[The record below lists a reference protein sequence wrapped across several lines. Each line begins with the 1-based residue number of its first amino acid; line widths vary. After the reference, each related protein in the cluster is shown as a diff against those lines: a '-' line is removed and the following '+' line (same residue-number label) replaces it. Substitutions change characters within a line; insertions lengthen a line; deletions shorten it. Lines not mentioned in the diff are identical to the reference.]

1 MKTLLSIEKQIKIW
15 NTLAIVVPIIST
27 IVLLALYIIGT
38 TTITTLFYI
47 ACGLYFST
55 AVIWWWWT
63 MKNIAFLISILQS
76 TRDSLS
82 SVAEEL
88 KSIRKEI
95 I

>member
-27 IVLLALYIIGT
+27 IVLLALFIIGT

-82 SVAEEL
+82 AVAEEL